1 VKVEA
6 GEHSALKEAKM
17 LVFISDLHFI
27 DGTAGEHNVP
37 TDAFKIFFEDIA
49 GTADWLSKDGR
60 VIDEIKLVF
69 LGDIFDLIRTEMWF
83 DYPENERPWGNNE
96 QKIETNA
103 NTIFDAIR
111 KKNKS
116 TFDLLSG
123 DLKKEFK
130 LPKKPEKIYV
140 PGNHDRLCNK
150 YQSLREKVCQCLGL
164 PSRTTPFDHSF
175 QDVNYGVFARHG
187 HEYDKFNYEGS
198 ISYEYQDYMRVPIGD
213 PITTEL
219 VVKLPW
225 KIMQH
230 KKVKKLPKKEREA
243 LRRNFQ
249 AIENVRPFSAVIEW
263 LLYQVKKSLRLKDV
277 IEDSI
282 DEVIKEFERLKFVKQ
297 WYKHHDKWDDFWDE
311 ADKVQSVLF
320 LLKKFKIFPMEKL
333 MPYLAR
339 VSSRFAEEDNLKAA
353 ADEYTHL
360 DNRIRYIVYGHTHEA
375 KQVAIRV
382 KEDPKSPKE
391 QVYLN
396 TGTWRTRYHK
406 TAKDLG
412 FIGWKNLSYVSFY
425 QKEERGT
432 NVPIFETW
440 TGTLKKI

>member
-1 VKVEA
+1 
-6 GEHSALKEAKM
+6 M
-17 LVFISDLHFI
+17 LIFISDLHFI

-37 TDAFKIFFEDIA
+37 TDAFKIFLEDIA
-49 GTADWLSKDGR
+49 GTADRLSKDGR

-83 DYPENERPWGNNE
+83 DYPESERPWGNDE
-96 QKIETNA
+96 ARIETNA

-130 LPKKPEKIYV
+130 LPKEPEKIYV

-150 YQSLREKVCQCLGL
+150 YQSLRDKVCQCLGL
-164 PSRTTPFDHSF
+164 PSRATPFDHFF

-198 ISYEYQDYMRVPIGD
+198 ISYEYQEYMRVPIGD

-219 VVKLPW
+219 LVKLPW

-230 KKVKKLPKKEREA
+230 KKVKKLPKKQQEA

-282 DEVIKEFERLKFVKQ
+282 DEVIEEFERLKFVKQ
-297 WYKHHDKWDDFWDE
+297 WYNHHDKWEDFLDE
-311 ADKVQSVLF
+311 ADKIQSVLF
-320 LLKKFKIFPMEKL
+320 LLKKFKVFSMEKL
-333 MPYLAR
+333 IPYLTR
-339 VSSRFAEEDNLKAA
+339 VSKRFAEDDNLKAA
-353 ADEYTHL
+353 ADEYAHL
-360 DNRIRYIVYGHTHEA
+360 DNQIRYIVYGHTHEA

-382 KEDPKSPKE
+382 REDPREAKE

-406 TAKDLG
+406 TKEGLG

-425 QKEERGT
+425 KKEERGT
-432 NVPIFETW
+432 EVPIFETW